1 MKKRKLTPKQ
11 KAFADYYIET
21 GNAEESAIK
30 AGYSEGYARGNAHK
44 LVANSCIKRYI
55 DERMK
60 KIASERIIEAQEAL
74 EILTSIARGEAT
86 EQVVTPS
93 GKVITR
99 SASIDQRQ
107 KAIDSLLKRY
117 NVIASLKKTE
127 AETELIKEKIRML
140 KGASK
145 DTSLMEALIDVVKSN
160 D

>member
-145 DTSLMEALIDVVKSN
+145 DTSLMEALIDVVNSN